1 MFHFRGPERLHAVCL
16 QACLVWWSAVSPF
29 KPYGPLIAL
38 IFVVGVAA
46 IKAAFED
53 RKRHNEDDLLNNS
66 IAHVVQPDGAPQN
79 PNPSCFEFWGAGTF
93 V

>member
-1 MFHFRGPERLHAVCL
+1 M
-16 QACLVWWSAVSPF
+16 WWDAVSPF

-46 IKAAFED
+46 IKAIFED
-53 RKRHNEDDLLNNS
+53 RKRHQEDDLLNNS
-66 IAHVVQPDGAPQN
+66 IAHVLQPDGAPASVRQWQ
-79 PNPSCFEFWGAGTF
+79 SSYRSLGFRDYGEESR